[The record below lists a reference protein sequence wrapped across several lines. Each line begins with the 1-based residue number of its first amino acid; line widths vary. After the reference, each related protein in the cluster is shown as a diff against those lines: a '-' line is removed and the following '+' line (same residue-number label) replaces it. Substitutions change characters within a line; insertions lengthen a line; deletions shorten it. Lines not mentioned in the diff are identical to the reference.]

1 MRKFVGVALLDMDGT
16 LLARRSI
23 DVFCEA
29 FNLEDELKK
38 INERSLKIPAYKVT
52 ESIARL
58 LSGRG
63 RREMEKIFSK
73 IPLAPG
79 AGDFVNYLKERGF
92 KVAIATDSFQF
103 LGEAL
108 AKRLGVSKVYG
119 NLLEFKGG
127 VVTGKV
133 LTERRCMKIQGCREF
148 AVCKLWFLNK
158 LRRSTGGIAVCVGDG
173 ESDLCAF
180 AGADIAIAYRP
191 KIEKLKGRASAIV
204 SNFND
209 AAKFLE
215 RSLKG

>member
-1 MRKFVGVALLDMDGT
+1 MCGFVGVAIIDMDGT
-16 LLARRSI
+16 LLTRRSI

-29 FNLEDELKK
+29 FNLKDELKR
-38 INERSLKIPAYKVT
+38 IDEWSLKVPAYKVT
-52 ESIARL
+52 ERVAKL

-63 RREMEKIFSK
+63 KGELEEIFSR

-79 AGDFVNYLKERGF
+79 AEEFVNYLKGRGF

-108 AKRLGVSKVYG
+108 AKKLGVDEVYG
-119 NLLEFKGG
+119 NVLEFKGG

-158 LRRSTGGIAVCVGDG
+158 LKRGVGGVGVCVGDG

-180 AGADIAIAYRP
+180 AGADIAIAYNP
-191 KIEKLKGRASAIV
+191 KSEKLRERAHAVV
-204 SNFND
+204 SNFKD
-209 AAKFLE
+209 AVNFLE